1 MIFARLFARFINWQ
15 ACHYFRKCEYE
26 YLAKSLYHRKCTNY
40 RQSIFDL
47 WTRVGTSG
55 FSSHALT
62 DRFFTWHIFC
72 TKNVFCT
79 SIVLGRLSF
88 GKIWPVSRDYF
99 STNTCQVTLWHLCM
113 TCLSDLLSTIPWWL
127 KDNAVHEWIC
137 TTNTSRFGLLTYL
150 HYGNTGF
157 GVFKGWIQN
166 QKGFL
171 LKINSNFEN

>member
-99 STNTCQVTLWHLCM
+99 STNTCQVTWWHLCM
-113 TCLSDLLSTIPWWL
+113 TCLSDLLSSIPWWL